1 MGDKMRKTIILGTGH
16 YVPPRVVTNF
26 DLEKMMDTSN
36 EWIIQRTGIK
46 ERHFVE
52 PGVGT
57 SDLAYEA
64 SIRAIEDAGID
75 KSEIDFIILATL
87 SPDHYFPGV
96 GVILQAKLGLAEIG
110 ALDVRN
116 QCTGFIYGLS
126 IADQYIKTGMYRR
139 ILVVGAEVQSA
150 NLNFSTEGRD
160 MAVLFGDGAGA
171 VVVGPNEEDNDRGI
185 LSTHLFA
192 DGRFLKDLWMEKP
205 SPKDRP
211 TFSHQMIEE
220 KRYFPKMDG
229 RSVFKNAVS
238 KMPEAVR
245 IALEH
250 NNLTPDDVDLVI
262 PHQANYRITEM
273 VARSLKIPMEKV
285 VSNIDRYGNT
295 TAASIPIALDEVIKN
310 GRLKKN
316 DIVVLTAFGSGYTWG
331 SAVIKM

>member
-1 MGDKMRKTIILGTGH
+1 MKKTVILGTGH
-16 YVPPRVVTNF
+16 YVPPKIVTNF

-36 EWIIQRTGIK
+36 EWIVQRTGIK

-52 PGVGT
+52 PGIGA

-64 SIRAIEDAGID
+64 SLKAMEDAGID
-75 KSEIDFIILATL
+75 KSEIEFIILATL

-96 GVILQAKLGLAEIG
+96 GVILQAKLGLAGIG

-116 QCTGFIYGLS
+116 QCTGFIYALS
-126 IADQYIKTGMYRR
+126 VADQYIKTGMYKR

-171 VVVGPNEEDNDRGI
+171 VIVGPNEEDNDRGI

-192 DGRFLKDLWMEKP
+192 DGRFLTDLWMEKP
-205 SPKDRP
+205 SPKDHP
-211 TFSHQMIEE
+211 TFSYKMIEE
-220 KRYFPKMDG
+220 KRYFPRMDG
-229 RSVFKNAVS
+229 RSVFKNAIN

-245 IALEH
+245 IALKH
-250 NNLTPDDVDLVI
+250 NNLTTEDVDLII

-273 VARSLKIPMEKV
+273 VARFLKIPMEKV
-285 VSNIDRYGNT
+285 VSNIDKYGNT
-295 TAASIPIALDEVIKN
+295 TAASIPIALDEVRKE
-310 GRLKKN
+310 GRLKEG

>member
-1 MGDKMRKTIILGTGH
+1 
-16 YVPPRVVTNF
+16 VVTNF

-36 EWIIQRTGIK
+36 EWIVQRTGIR

-52 PGVGT
+52 PGIGS

-96 GVILQAKLGLAEIG
+96 GVILQAKLGLAGIG

-116 QCTGFIYGLS
+116 QCTGFIYALS
-126 IADQYIKTGMYRR
+126 VADQYIKTGMYKR
-139 ILVVGAEVQSA
+139 ILVVGAEVQSS

-171 VVVGPNEEDNDRGI
+171 VIVGPNEEDNDRGI

-205 SPKDRP
+205 SPKDNP
-211 TFSHQMIEE
+211 VFSNKMIEE
-220 KRYFPKMDG
+220 KRYFPRMDG
-229 RSVFKNAVS
+229 RSVFKNATVR
-238 KMPEAVR
+238 MPEAVK
-245 IALEH
+245 IALKH
-250 NNLTPDDVDLVI
+250 NNLTIDDVDLII
-262 PHQANYRITEM
+262 PHQANYRITEL
-273 VARSLKIPMEKV
+273 VARSLGVSMDKV
-285 VSNIDRYGNT
+285 MSNIDKYGNT
-295 TAASIPIALDEVIKN
+295 TAASIPIALDEAIKS

>member
-1 MGDKMRKTIILGTGH
+1 MKKTVILGTGH
-16 YVPPRVVTNF
+16 YVPPKIVTNF

-36 EWIIQRTGIK
+36 EWIVQRTGIR

-96 GVILQAKLGLAEIG
+96 GVILQAKLGLAGIG

-116 QCTGFIYGLS
+116 QCTGFIYALS
-126 IADQYIKTGMYRR
+126 IADQYIKTGMYKR

-171 VVVGPNEEDNDRGI
+171 VIVGPNDEDNDRGI
-185 LSTHLFA
+185 FSTHLFA

-205 SPKDRP
+205 SPKDHP
-211 TFSHQMIEE
+211 TFSYKMIEE
-220 KRYFPKMDG
+220 KRYFPRMDG

-245 IALEH
+245 IALKY
-250 NNLTPDDVDLVI
+250 NNLTVDDVDLII

-285 VSNIDRYGNT
+285 MSNIDKYGNT
-295 TAASIPIALDEVIKN
+295 TAASIPIALDEAVKS

-316 DIVVLTAFGSGYTWG
+316 NIVVLTAFGSGYTWG

>member
-1 MGDKMRKTIILGTGH
+1 MNKMKRTVILGTGH
-16 YVPPRVVTNF
+16 YVPPKVVTNF

-36 EWIIQRTGIK
+36 EWIVQRTGIR

-52 PGVGT
+52 PGIGS

-96 GVILQAKLGLAEIG
+96 GVILQAKLGLAGIG

-116 QCTGFIYGLS
+116 QCTGFIYALS
-126 IADQYIKTGMYRR
+126 VADQYIKTGMYKR
-139 ILVVGAEVQSA
+139 ILVVGAEVQSS

-171 VVVGPNEEDNDRGI
+171 VIVGPNEEDNDRGI

-205 SPKDRP
+205 SPKDNP
-211 TFSHQMIEE
+211 VFSNKMIEE
-220 KRYFPKMDG
+220 KRYFPRMDG
-229 RSVFKNAVS
+229 RSVFKNATVR
-238 KMPEAVR
+238 MPEAVK
-245 IALEH
+245 IALKH
-250 NNLTPDDVDLVI
+250 NNLTIDDVDLII
-262 PHQANYRITEM
+262 PHQANYRITEL
-273 VARSLKIPMEKV
+273 VARSLGVSMDKV
-285 VSNIDRYGNT
+285 MSNIDKYGNT
-295 TAASIPIALDEVIKN
+295 TAASIPIALDEAIKS